1 MQADVAARME
11 LESDLRAAV
20 EAESLTLAYQP
31 IVTLPDGEIV
41 GVEALARWDHA
52 ERGSVSPLVFIAS
65 AEDAGLITTLG
76 RWVLR
81 RACAD
86 VAELRM
92 ASPAARDLRLS
103 VNVSPRQLSDVEFV
117 GIVLGALE
125 EAGLPPDA
133 LDLEVTESVVFD
145 CGEEGI
151 ERLRVLRAAGVGIS
165 LDDFGTGYSSLGNL
179 RTLPIDQ
186 LKVDRTFVAALLDG
200 GIETA
205 VVSTVIGLGRALGA
219 SVVAEGIED
228 VGVAAR
234 LAELGCPLGQGYF
247 FGRPQPIEHLQDRY
261 RDAPDRPAAIR
272 PATHGPVVVPL
283 RSLG

>member
-1 MQADVAARME
+1 MDIDAYEVLQVHQKAELDVI
-11 LESDLRAAV
+11 RAAFR
-20 EAESLTLAYQP
+20 TLARKYHSDSGG
-31 IVTLPDGEIV
+31 TG
-41 GVEALARWDHA
+41 A
-52 ERGSVSPLVFIAS
+52 
-65 AEDAGLITTLG
+65 
-76 RWVLR
+76 
-81 RACAD
+81 
-86 VAELRM
+86 RM
-92 ASPAARDLRLS
+92 ASMNEAWAVLGNPESRAAHDAAPLAAARDLRLS
-103 VNVSPRQLSDVEFV
+103 VNDSPRQLSDVEFV
-117 GIVLGALE
+117 GIVFGALE

-145 CGEEGI
+145 CREEGI
-151 ERLRVLRAAGVGIS
+151 ERLRVLRAAAVGVS

-228 VGVAAR
+228 VRVAAR

-272 PATHGPVVVPL
+272 PATRDQIVVPL

>member
-1 MQADVAARME
+1 
-11 LESDLRAAV
+11 
-20 EAESLTLAYQP
+20 
-31 IVTLPDGEIV
+31 
-41 GVEALARWDHA
+41 
-52 ERGSVSPLVFIAS
+52 VSPLVFIAS

-151 ERLRVLRAAGVGIS
+151 ERLRVLRAAGVGVS

-261 RDAPDRPAAIR
+261 RDAPDRPAPIR
-272 PATHGPVVVPL
+272 PAAHGPVVVPL

>member
-1 MQADVAARME
+1 MASLNEAWAV
-11 LESDLRAAV
+11 LGNPESRAAHD
-20 EAESLTLAYQP
+20 AALLA
-31 IVTLPDGEIV
+31 
-41 GVEALARWDHA
+41 
-52 ERGSVSPLVFIAS
+52 
-65 AEDAGLITTLG
+65 
-76 RWVLR
+76 
-81 RACAD
+81 
-86 VAELRM
+86 
-92 ASPAARDLRLS
+92 AARDLRLS
-103 VNVSPRQLSDVEFV
+103 VNDSPRQLSDVEFV
-117 GIVLGALE
+117 GIVFGALE

-151 ERLRVLRAAGVGIS
+151 ERLRVLRAAAVGVS

-186 LKVDRTFVAALLDG
+186 LKVDRTFVAAILDG

-228 VGVAAR
+228 VRVAAR

-272 PATHGPVVVPL
+272 PATRDQIVVPL

>member
-1 MQADVAARME
+1 ME

-31 IVTLPDGEIV
+31 IVTLPAGHII
-41 GVEALARWDHA
+41 GVEALARWEHPD
-52 ERGSVSPLVFIAS
+52 RGAVSPLVFIAC
-65 AEDAGLITTLG
+65 AEDAGLIITLG

-86 VAELRM
+86 VAELRRS
-92 ASPAARDLRLS
+92 SPAAQHLRLS
-103 VNVSPRQLSDVEFV
+103 VNVSPRQLSDVDFV
-117 GIVLGALE
+117 GIVLGALAE
-125 EAGLPPDA
+125 TGLPPDA

-151 ERLRVLRAAGVGIS
+151 ERLRVLRATGVGIS

-186 LKVDRTFVAALLDG
+186 LKIDRTFVAALLDG

-205 VVSTVIGLGRALGA
+205 VVEAVIRLGAALGA

-228 VGVAAR
+228 AAVAAR
-234 LAELGCPLGQGYF
+234 LAEIGCPLGQGYL

-261 RDAPDRPAAIR
+261 REAPDSPTTIR
-272 PATHGPVVVPL
+272 PARFVPVVVPL
-283 RSLG
+283 TSLG